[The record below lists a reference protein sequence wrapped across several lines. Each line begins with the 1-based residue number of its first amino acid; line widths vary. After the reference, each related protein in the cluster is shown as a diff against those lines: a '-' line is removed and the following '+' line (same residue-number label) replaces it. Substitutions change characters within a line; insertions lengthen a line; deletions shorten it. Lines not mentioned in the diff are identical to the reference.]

1 LFGGRGRVVN
11 SVVAYLFLAMLGN
24 GLIMFGVEPV
34 FHQVIVG
41 VILVAVVAA
50 DTQLN
55 KEAG

>member
-1 LFGGRGRVVN
+1 
-11 SVVAYLFLAMLGN
+11 MLGN